1 MTDPITPEEW
11 VGAIADLSAMS
22 GKYDRAALAVKTLEE
37 LGTLRRMRITARNII
52 DNHPEPEA
60 VAAAM
65 RILNERTP
73 T

>member
-1 MTDPITPEEW
+1 MTGPITPEEW
-11 VGAIADLSAMS
+11 VAAIADLSAVS
-22 GKYDRAALAVKTLEE
+22 GKHDRVAIAVKTLEE
-37 LGTLRRMRITARNII
+37 LGTLRRMRAAARHII

>member
-1 MTDPITPEEW
+1 VTGPITPEEW
-11 VGAIADLSAMS
+11 VAAIADLSRES
-22 GKYDRAALAVKTLEE
+22 GKYARVAIAVKTLAD
-37 LGTLRRMRITARNII
+37 LRDLHRMRAAARHII